1 MNEFVTVPPTVNN
14 SELLNR
20 IDLPEDPA
28 SQQTEEIRKTI
39 DKPLYEE
46 DKKKKCVDS
55 ILQKIIQ
62 SNGSIRSNELSDQFA
77 YSEQYLNRIFK
88 NQTGLTP
95 KSYSNLVRFQNAL
108 TLLLN
113 NPQMIDLSELSIQSG
128 YYDQSHMIKEFKKY
142 TNQTPQAFLKTL
154 KNA

>member
-46 DKKKKCVDS
+46 DKKKKS
-55 ILQKIIQ
+55 
-62 SNGSIRSNELSDQFA
+62 A
-77 YSEQYLNRIFK
+77 
-88 NQTGLTP
+88 
-95 KSYSNLVRFQNAL
+95 
-108 TLLLN
+108 
-113 NPQMIDLSELSIQSG
+113 
-128 YYDQSHMIKEFKKY
+128 KK
-142 TNQTPQAFLKTL
+142 
-154 KNA
+154 